1 MRLKDKVAII
11 TGGNQGI
18 GRDYCFGFIKEGA
31 KVVIAARNI
40 EKSEGVVKELI
51 AAGGDAIALKVD
63 VSSEE
68 DTKMMAEKTVEKY
81 GKIDILLNNAAIYSG
96 LSMQPW
102 DTVTVEEWD
111 WVFSVNV
118 KGQYLAMRAVTPYMK
133 QTGKGKIINTAS
145 TTMLM
150 GIPFLVH
157 YAASKAAV
165 MGMTRCVANELGE
178 FGINVNTICPGLT
191 LTEASTEMKGQP
203 PGLAEFVANMCAM
216 KRSQQPEDLVGGALF
231 LASDDSDFISGQLL
245 VIDGGMAMH

>member
-18 GRDYCFGFIKEGA
+18 GKDYCFGFIKEGA
-31 KVVIAARNI
+31 KVVVAARNI

-63 VSSEE
+63 VSKEE
-68 DTKMMAEKTVEKY
+68 DTKMMAAKAVEKY

-96 LSMQPW
+96 LTMQPW
-102 DTVTVEEWD
+102 DTITPEEWD

-118 KGQYLAMRAVTPYMK
+118 RGQWLAMKAVTPYMK
-133 QTGKGKIINTAS
+133 QSGKGKVINTAS
-145 TTMLM
+145 TTALM
-150 GIPFLVH
+150 GIPFLLH
-157 YAASKAAV
+157 YAASKGAV
-165 MGMTRCVANELGE
+165 IALSRCAANELGE

-203 PGLAEFVANMCAM
+203 PGLAEFVSSMSAM
-216 KRSQQPEDLVGGALF
+216 KKSQQPEDLVGGALF
-231 LASDDSDFISGQLL
+231 LASDESDFISGHLL
-245 VIDGGMAMH
+245 VVDGGMAMY

>member
-31 KVVIAARNI
+31 KVVVAARNI
-40 EKSEGVVKELI
+40 EKSEALVKELI

-63 VSSEE
+63 VSSQE
-68 DTKMMAEKTVEKY
+68 DTEMMAAKTVEKY

-102 DTVTVEEWD
+102 DTITPEEWD

-118 KGQYLAMRAVTPYMK
+118 KGQWLTMKAVTPYMK
-133 QTGKGKIINTAS
+133 QSGKGKIINTAS

-150 GIPFLVH
+150 GIPFLIH
-157 YAASKAAV
+157 YASSKAAV
-165 MGMTRCVANELGE
+165 MGMTRCVAAEVGE

-203 PGLAEFVANMCAM
+203 PGLAEFVANMSAM
-216 KRSQQPEDLVGGALF
+216 KKSQQPEDLVGAALF
-231 LASDDSDFISGQLL
+231 LASDESDFISGQML
-245 VIDGGMAMH
+245 VVDGGMAMH

>member
-31 KVVIAARNI
+31 KVVVAARNI
-40 EKSEGVVKELI
+40 EKSEALVKELI

-63 VSSEE
+63 VSSQE
-68 DTKMMAEKTVEKY
+68 DTEMMAAKTVEKY

-102 DTVTVEEWD
+102 DTITPEEWD

-118 KGQYLAMRAVTPYMK
+118 KGQWLTMKAVTRYMK
-133 QTGKGKIINTAS
+133 QSGKGKIINTAS

-150 GIPFLVH
+150 GIPFLAH
-157 YAASKAAV
+157 YASSKAAV
-165 MGMTRCVANELGE
+165 MGMTRCVAAEVGE

-203 PGLAEFVANMCAM
+203 PGLAEFVASMSAM
-216 KRSQQPEDLVGGALF
+216 KKSQQPEDLVGAALF
-231 LASDDSDFISGQLL
+231 LASDESDFISGQML
-245 VIDGGMAMH
+245 VVDGGMAMH